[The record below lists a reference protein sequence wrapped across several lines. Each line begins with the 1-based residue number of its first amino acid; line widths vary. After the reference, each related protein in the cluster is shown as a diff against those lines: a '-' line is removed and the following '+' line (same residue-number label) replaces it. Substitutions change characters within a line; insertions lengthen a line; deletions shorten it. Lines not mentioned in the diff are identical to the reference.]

1 MKAIVALIV
10 ALLAFPVAARQDHS
24 PWWECV
30 ADYLSSR
37 PGGLFGSETP
47 ATLALLASHQC
58 RPLSARE
65 DIAQDMDAVAETV
78 VHFRRLAATPGA
90 PPAFTRPRQ

>member
-1 MKAIVALIV
+1 MRITITLIV
-10 ALLAFPVAARQDHS
+10 ALLAFPAAARQDHS

-37 PGGLFGSETP
+37 PGGLFGNETP
-47 ATLALLASHQC
+47 MTLALLASHQC
-58 RPLSARE
+58 RQLSRRE
-65 DIAQDMDAVAETV
+65 DIGQDMDAVAATV
-78 VHFRRLAATPGA
+78 EHFRRLADMPGA